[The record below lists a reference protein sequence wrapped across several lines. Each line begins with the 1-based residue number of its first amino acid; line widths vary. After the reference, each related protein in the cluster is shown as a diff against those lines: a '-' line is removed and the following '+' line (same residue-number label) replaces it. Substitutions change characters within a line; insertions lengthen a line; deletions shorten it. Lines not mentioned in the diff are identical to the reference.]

1 MRFETLEAALELIAL
16 VRKPLEALRS
26 RDPDLHRQIRAAASS
41 LALNLAEGNRRA
53 GKDRLQHFRIAAGSA
68 DEARTGLRVAVAWG
82 DLEGPAVAEALR
94 LLDRILGMAWGLT
107 RGG

>member
-26 RDPDLHRQIRAAASS
+26 RDPDLHRQIRTAASS

-68 DEARTGLRVAVAWG
+68 DEARTGLSTAHHK
-82 DLEGPAVAEALR
+82 
-94 LLDRILGMAWGLT
+94 
-107 RGG
+107 